1 LTLARLSTLATVVLV
16 AFISMMVSVMVF
28 TEWRTANATAKGLA
42 SMRLA
47 NKALVAAE
55 KVSFERGPA
64 NGLLGDGDRRDP
76 AKAARLAKARAVSD
90 AAMSDLDAAVGAA
103 RQTPDVRR
111 ARDAIVRAQAQ
122 LRAGRFAIDRV
133 SALARA
139 RREPALVMGAVHA
152 MFDIVPVV
160 MDVAALLSR
169 DAENVNPR
177 LTDALVA
184 ARFAAELREYAG
196 RLGSQ
201 FTAAL
206 TTGKPLAR
214 DEQESAWEVRGRVN
228 ELRDLISSRL
238 LSPSTDPRILAANR
252 LMQTT
257 YFGDDLAFVSSVERA
272 SDMHRPYRLDTA
284 QFAARY
290 VPAMGNIVALR
301 DILIAVSVEDAE
313 ARHAASLRS
322 LIAISIVGLAALA
335 TVCGVLIVMRR
346 RVIRPLERTAQV
358 ITDIARGELQTIV
371 PIDGRRDEIGAVLG
385 AVETLRRT
393 SLEKAS
399 LETERQRLIDE
410 LRLSSTTDYLT
421 GLMNRRAFA
430 ESSESQLAS
439 AHRHSWPLSLIIFD
453 IDHFKNVNDR
463 YGHDAGDVVL
473 AALASLA
480 KAEFRVGDIVCRYGG
495 EEFAVLAPHCGSE
508 DAALL
513 TERVRSAIAAMPI
526 PLPAGSSIW
535 VTASFGVV
543 VAPAGVNAGLDTLV
557 RTADE
562 ALYRAKHDGR
572 NRVAISVLPPTV
584 ASRR

>member
-206 TTGKPLAR
+206 TTGKPLA
-214 DEQESAWEVRGRVN
+214 
-228 ELRDLISSRL
+228 
-238 LSPSTDPRILAANR
+238 
-252 LMQTT
+252 
-257 YFGDDLAFVSSVERA
+257 
-272 SDMHRPYRLDTA
+272 
-284 QFAARY
+284 
-290 VPAMGNIVALR
+290 
-301 DILIAVSVEDAE
+301 
-313 ARHAASLRS
+313 
-322 LIAISIVGLAALA
+322 
-335 TVCGVLIVMRR
+335 
-346 RVIRPLERTAQV
+346 
-358 ITDIARGELQTIV
+358 
-371 PIDGRRDEIGAVLG
+371 
-385 AVETLRRT
+385 
-393 SLEKAS
+393 
-399 LETERQRLIDE
+399 
-410 LRLSSTTDYLT
+410 
-421 GLMNRRAFA
+421 
-430 ESSESQLAS
+430 
-439 AHRHSWPLSLIIFD
+439 
-453 IDHFKNVNDR
+453 
-463 YGHDAGDVVL
+463 
-473 AALASLA
+473 
-480 KAEFRVGDIVCRYGG
+480 
-495 EEFAVLAPHCGSE
+495 
-508 DAALL
+508 
-513 TERVRSAIAAMPI
+513 
-526 PLPAGSSIW
+526 
-535 VTASFGVV
+535 
-543 VAPAGVNAGLDTLV
+543 
-557 RTADE
+557 
-562 ALYRAKHDGR
+562 
-572 NRVAISVLPPTV
+572 
-584 ASRR
+584 